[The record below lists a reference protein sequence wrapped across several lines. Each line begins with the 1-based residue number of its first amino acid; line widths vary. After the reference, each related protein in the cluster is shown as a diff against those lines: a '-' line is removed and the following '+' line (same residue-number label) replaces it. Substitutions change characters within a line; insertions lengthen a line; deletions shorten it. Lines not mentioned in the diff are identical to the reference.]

1 MSTETIAVV
10 ALALITIM
18 LIPCVVLAGYV
29 LPRRLERVRNRL
41 LINREEL
48 MEAVTRRDLD
58 DQTAIVLAEF
68 GRQTE
73 TLKQVR
79 SEKGLD

>member
-58 DQTAIVLAEF
+58 DQTAILLAEF

>member
-1 MSTETIAVV
+1 MSTETITVA

-58 DQTAIVLAEF
+58 DQTAILLAEF

-79 SEKGLD
+79 SEKTAS

>member
-10 ALALITIM
+10 ALALITIT

-58 DQTAIVLAEF
+58 DQTAILLAEF